1 MKTLRKLV
9 DWISDG
15 LENVDELA
23 PRAVERRSTIERRK
37 LCVGYEGIERR
48 SGQDRR
54 DTAQ

>member
-9 DWISDG
+9 DWISNG

-23 PRAVERRSTIERRK
+23 PKVVERRSNIERRT

-54 DTAQ
+54 DNAQ